1 MNCICR
7 NVEILPFFKRKELV
21 LSKCFALA
29 NSHIVAFWSVVEMRI
44 VVRGFPN
51 CDSDAGSGRITIKQF
66 FPDIADSD
74 RLPIHIAMWQ
84 IEKVAFVVHRLAK
97 TLDSCF
103 ALIWFN
109 VRERL

>member
-1 MNCICR
+1 MNCISR

-29 NSHIVAFWSVVEMRI
+29 NSHIVAFWSVVKMRI
-44 VVRGFPN
+44 VVRGFPD
-51 CDSDAGSGRITIKQF
+51 CDSYTRFARITIKQF

-74 RLPIHIAMWQ
+74 RFTIHVAMWQ
-84 IEKVAFVVHRLAK
+84 IENVSFVVHRLAK
-97 TLDSCF
+97 TLASCF